1 MTNGDLAASYLVKA
15 TIRLDVPAVLLGRE
29 GYSDVVREA
38 QEVVELTLKGMLR
51 HAAVEVPRRH
61 DVGSVLREHAG
72 RFSGVDVA
80 RIGQLAD
87 VSAWLRENR
96 ELSFYGDEGFV
107 PTERYSREDA
117 QRAIDG
123 ARLAVST
130 AAAVIGERR
139 P

>member
-1 MTNGDLAASYLVKA
+1 MTNGDLAASYLFKA
-15 TIRLDVPAVLLGRE
+15 TIRLDVLAVLLERE

-38 QEVVELTLKGMLR
+38 QEIVELALKGMLR
-51 HAAVEVPRRH
+51 HVAVEVPRRH

-72 RFSGVDVA
+72 RFSGVDDA

-87 VSAWLRENR
+87 VSAWLREHR

-107 PTERYSREDA
+107 PTERYTREDA

-130 AAAVIGERR
+130 AAAVISERR
-139 P
+139 Q

>member
-15 TIRLDVPAVLLGRE
+15 TIRLDVLAVLLERE

-38 QEVVELTLKGMLR
+38 QEVVELALKGMLR

-61 DVGSVLREHAG
+61 DVGSVLREHAS
-72 RFSGVDVA
+72 RFSGIDDA

-107 PTERYSREDA
+107 PTERYTREDA

-130 AAAVIGERR
+130 AAAVISERER
-139 P
+139 

>member
-15 TIRLDVPAVLLGRE
+15 TIRLDVLAVLLERE
-29 GYSDVVREA
+29 GYSD
-38 QEVVELTLKGMLR
+38 
-51 HAAVEVPRRH
+51 
-61 DVGSVLREHAG
+61 
-72 RFSGVDVA
+72 RFSGVDDA
-80 RIGQLAD
+80 GIGHLAD

-107 PTERYSREDA
+107 PTERYTREDA
-117 QRAIDG
+117 HRAIDG